1 LFATQ
6 DAHFADVAVWLTLA
20 EFSVSVCVQVREIS
34 DVSTEFD
41 ASLDAADKC
50 PVCLRIANYQGKLLC
65 TLVNTLWVLASQLAS
80 SDAGLGL
87 ICGSTLLGGVWLGAA
102 LCSHDRAPFL

>member
-1 LFATQ
+1 MFATQ

-20 EFSVSVCVQVREIS
+20 EFSVCVRVREIS

-41 ASLDAADKC
+41 ASLDAADKRA
-50 PVCLRIANYQGKLLC
+50 VCLRIANYQGKLLC
-65 TLVNTLWVLASQLAS
+65 TLADTLWVLASQLAS
-80 SDAGLGL
+80 SDAGLEL

-102 LCSHDRAPFL
+102 LCSHDQAPLL